1 MVLFYITAEDVFGQP
16 TPGKRGPRPLHT
28 IPATVSGLYDLGM
41 RHHIRGSVLSREA
54 GLGFEAM
61 PDWQLDRLVIRVAL
75 YSRENLGLEPGR
87 RAAVFG
93 RLSWLWPVVDF
104 AATGFGA
111 ASVGIEHDVS
121 DEALEAVLREAEPRA
136 IFATDAESARRL
148 LALRSAG
155 RLAGGVLVA
164 EGLDDAADGCLSL
177 KRLFDLG
184 GTLDTPERSQGFR
197 AVCRNVSADKEAL
210 WHVGAAGI
218 VRLSH
223 AEAMARIGER
233 LRAEPAQPGDV
244 AYLETPRAALGARLA
259 LHAFVGDGLTSTT
272 IGREG
277 RASEDIMQLRPHKM
291 LVGAGWLE
299 AACAGRGPRWPA
311 GLDGRQARRR
321 LHEVLGDRL
330 RWVETERLP
339 EGGCATALA
348 AVGARLR
355 LGDLDGSRGT
365 GH

>member
-75 YSRENLGLEPGR
+75 YGRENLGLEPGR

-111 ASVGIEHDVS
+111 SSVGIEHDVS
-121 DEALEAVLREAEPRA
+121 DDALQAVLREAEPRV
-136 IFATDAESARRL
+136 IFATDAESARRV

-155 RLAGGVLVA
+155 RLPVPAVVA
-164 EGLDDAADGCLSL
+164 EGLDATGEGTLPLA
-177 KRLFDLG
+177 RLFDLG

-197 AVCRNVSADKEAL
+197 AVCRNVSPDKEAL
-210 WHVGAAGI
+210 WHAAAAGI
-218 VRLSH
+218 VRLTH
-223 AEAMARIGER
+223 VAAMARIAER

-244 AYLETPRAALGARLA
+244 AYLEAPRASLAARLA

-277 RASEDIMQLRPHKM
+277 RASEDILQLRPHKM
-291 LVGAGWLE
+291 LVGAAWLE
-299 AACAGRGPRWPA
+299 AVCEGRGPRWPA

-321 LHEVLGDRL
+321 LQEVLGDRL
-330 RWVETERLP
+330 RWVETERSP
-339 EGGCATALA
+339 ESGCGTALVA
-348 AVGARLR
+348 LGARLR
-355 LGDLDGSRGT
+355 PGELGVSQEAE
-365 GH
+365 H

>member
-28 IPATVSGLYDLGM
+28 IPTTVSGLYDLGM
-41 RHHIRGSVLSREA
+41 RHHVRPSVLSRA
-54 GLGFEAM
+54 RGDGFEAM

-75 YSRENLGLEPGR
+75 YGRENLGLEPGR

-93 RLSWLWPVVDF
+93 RLSWVWPVVDF

-121 DEALEAVLREAEPRA
+121 DDALEAVLREAEPRVT
-136 IFATDAESARRL
+136 FATDAESARRL
-148 LALRSAG
+148 LALRSEG
-155 RLAGGVLVA
+155 RLPGALVLP
-164 EGLDDAADGCLSL
+164 EGLDGAGEGTLPLA
-177 KRLFDLG
+177 RLFDLG

-197 AVCRNVSADKEAL
+197 AVCRNVSPDKEAL
-210 WHVGAAGI
+210 WHADAVGV

-233 LRAEPAQPGDV
+233 LRAEPAQPGDL
-244 AYLETPRAALGARLA
+244 AYLEAPKAALGARLA

-277 RASEDIMQLRPHKM
+277 RASEEIMQLRPHKM
-291 LVGAGWLE
+291 RVGAGWLE
-299 AACAGRGPRWPA
+299 TACDGRGPRWPA
-311 GLDGRQARRR
+311 SLDRRQARRR
-321 LHEVLGDRL
+321 LHDVLGDRL

-339 EGGCATALA
+339 ERGCAA
-348 AVGARLR
+348 AVAALGARLR
-355 LGDLDGSRGT
+355 SGDLDAPPEA